1 MGDKLTLRIDEK
13 LIVKAKRIAKRSG
26 KSVSKMIADYFK
38 TLDEKTLNEA
48 NLPPITKSLQGI
60 IKKTNIHKE
69 DYKKY
74 LEDKYL

>member
-26 KSVSKMIADYFK
+26 KSVSKMITDYFK
-38 TLDEKTLNEA
+38 ILDEKTLKES
-48 NLPPITKSLQGI
+48 NLPPITKSLHGI
-60 IKKTNIHKE
+60 IKKTNINE
-69 DYKKY
+69 DDYKKY

>member
-1 MGDKLTLRIDEK
+1 
-13 LIVKAKRIAKRSG
+13 
-26 KSVSKMIADYFK
+26 MIADYFK
-38 TLDEKTLNEA
+38 TLDEKTLNES